1 MVNYLILVIVA
12 IVLSVERVNIWFKR
26 GHNTSAA
33 D

>member
-26 GHNTSAA
+26 EHNTSAA